1 MLHGWLKFLLPTGA
15 EKFRSISPNYFH
27 DVCAVIVVYDITDP
41 DSFAELKDSW
51 IQAIFSYFGEDADE
65 RIPIVIVG
73 NKCDL
78 VDRCD
83 CSQVLVNKKDVNT
96 ELKGKHEKL
105 LGPIECSAKSGKNVE
120 RIFEDLAKQ
129 LVTRERIRPGLLPK
143 RGMTP
148 PENSC
153 CNKL

>member
-1 MLHGWLKFLLPTGA
+1 MSSTSTFNTGA

-27 DVCAVIVVYDITDP
+27 DVRAVVIVYDITDP
-41 DSFAELKDSW
+41 DSFVELKDSW
-51 IQAIFSYFGEDADE
+51 IQSVFSYFGEDADE
-65 RIPIVIVG
+65 KIPIVIVG

-78 VDRCD
+78 VDRYD
-83 CSQVLVNKKDVNT
+83 CSQVLVNKRDVNT

-129 LVTRERIRPGLLPK
+129 LVTRERARPRGLPK
-143 RGMTP
+143 QTNKP
-148 PENSC
+148 IEPC
-153 CNKL
+153 CNKM